1 MIDNLV
7 PFAHWLTT
15 LPASERP
22 KTAASPPA
30 TTRSP
35 SRSSRSAI
43 KILQDAGI
51 KIVYNKVFPAEV
63 TDYAPIATSVAS
75 TKADAFLLGS
85 VDVPTVSAFIHT
97 FIQQH
102 YNPKA
107 FIATAG
113 PDQGAAFLKAIGGAS
128 NAEGVMVP
136 ERLVSGLRQRGQPED
151 GQEYVAKYGGNPS
164 DVNADVAEAYS
175 VGQIV
180 AQAVAATHSLDNA
193 KIIAYLHSG
202 VTLSS
207 VQGPVKFDSLGENG
221 AAAAFVVP
229 VAEGQPR
236 AGAAGRVHGL
246 QAAAV
251 SEAELGIVSA
261 SSLIKAVIDGI
272 LTGGV
277 YALMAAGLTLIF
289 GVMDII
295 NIAQGALIVLG
306 AYMSYVLSVH
316 LGIDLFVGL
325 IITIPA
331 FFVLGVFIEWAFMRR
346 LRDQERTAM
355 SILVTYAV
363 AIIIEGVLSV
373 IFGVD
378 YLQLQAP
385 YVNSTFHLLGFY
397 LPYIYVFGF
406 LLAVALMGV
415 LYYILYRTHFGRG
428 VRGSLQNRAAAE
440 LIGVNVNRVRALSV
454 GIGVSVTAAGGMVF
468 GATNSFN
475 PSSGYDLISRLL
487 SIVIL
492 AGLGSIGGA
501 LIAAIFMVTLED
513 VVSVVWSP
521 VWATLVYYASLIVVL
536 SFMPNGLFGKAA
548 VRAQ

>member
-1 MIDNLV
+1 
-7 PFAHWLTT
+7 
-15 LPASERP
+15 
-22 KTAASPPA
+22 
-30 TTRSP
+30 
-35 SRSSRSAI
+35 
-43 KILQDAGI
+43 
-51 KIVYNKVFPAEV
+51 
-63 TDYAPIATSVAS
+63 
-75 TKADAFLLGS
+75 
-85 VDVPTVSAFIHT
+85 
-97 FIQQH
+97 
-102 YNPKA
+102 
-107 FIATAG
+107 
-113 PDQGAAFLKAIGGAS
+113 
-128 NAEGVMVP
+128 
-136 ERLVSGLRQRGQPED
+136 
-151 GQEYVAKYGGNPS
+151 
-164 DVNADVAEAYS
+164 VN
-175 VGQIV
+175 
-180 AQAVAATHSLDNA
+180 
-193 KIIAYLHSG
+193 
-202 VTLSS
+202 
-207 VQGPVKFDSLGENG
+207 
-221 AAAAFVVP
+221 
-229 VAEGQPR
+229 
-236 AGAAGRVHGL
+236 
-246 QAAAV
+246 
-251 SEAELGIVSA
+251 A
-261 SSLIKAVIDGI
+261 SSLAKAVIDGI

-363 AIIIEGVLSV
+363 AIIIEGILSV

-378 YLQLQAP
+378 FVQLQAP
-385 YVNSTFHLLGFY
+385 YINSSFHLLGFY

-406 LLAVALMGV
+406 LLAVVLLGV

-428 VRGSLQNRAAAE
+428 VRGSLQNRSAAE

-492 AGLGSIGGA
+492 GGLGSIGGA
-501 LIAAIFMVTLED
+501 LVAAVFMVTLED
-513 VVSVVWSP
+513 VVAVVWSP

-536 SFMPNGLFGKAA
+536 SFMPNGLFGRAA